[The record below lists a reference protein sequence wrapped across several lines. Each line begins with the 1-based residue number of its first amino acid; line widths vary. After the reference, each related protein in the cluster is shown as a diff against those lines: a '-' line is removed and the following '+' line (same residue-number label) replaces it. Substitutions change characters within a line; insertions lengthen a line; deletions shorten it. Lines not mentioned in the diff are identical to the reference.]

1 MKTIFFGSVAS
12 LALLCSAPVMA
23 VTLTTGPNEG
33 NVSVEVDEFG
43 RFRDASF
50 DPVGEIGRADTT
62 FDSYVAITQGN
73 GLFTLG
79 GEDVLFFDGGGS
91 DDSLTAQNQGFGV
104 GEFLDG
110 STDRSVQS
118 TFSINALDFNL
129 TQTVTDAVNSDGI
142 FSGAVL
148 TQTFTIQNTA
158 DVPNTFSLLRY
169 FDGDLDF
176 DGTLEDGGGVLTEN
190 GQTVLF
196 QTDATGNETDAQTF
210 VGVTAE
216 GGTPSEGRFDVD
228 FCCDFQT
235 PILGNGVAND
245 FNDDGFVDFPDD
257 ITLKLSNDFTVPAGS
272 SVTYTT
278 QTLFG
283 NSQPPAPGSSEA
295 LALLP
300 TQTNTFVNDDGITQ
314 VSFQF
319 DIPIVDF
326 ENLPEDF
333 VSDRIFID
341 PIVAGAYTYDIT
353 GASFASVTA
362 PTLAAV
368 PDSDGTYTL
377 TFGANTVTL
386 LAGETFDFLANGG
399 PVGTFTIGDIDL
411 GLLLDPNDPNA
422 FVTGIT
428 FTDVTSDIITI
439 NQTPIL
445 VDFDPDQTTPVP
457 LPASA
462 LLLGLGLVGL
472 AGVARM
478 RCRPA

>member
-12 LALLCSAPVMA
+12 LALLSAAPLMA
-23 VTLTTGPNEG
+23 VTLTTGTGEG
-33 NVSVEVDEFG
+33 NVTIEVDEFG
-43 RFRDASF
+43 RFFDASF
-50 DPVGEIGRADTT
+50 DPVGEIERADTT

-79 GEDVLFFDGGGS
+79 GEDVLFFGGGDFDES
-91 DDSLTAQNQGFGV
+91 RAVESQAFGA

-110 STDRSVQS
+110 GTDRSVQS
-118 TFSINALDFNL
+118 AFSINALNFDL
-129 TQTVTDAVNSDGI
+129 TQTVTDAVNSDGV

-158 DVPNTFSLLRY
+158 EVPNTFSLLRY

-176 DGTLEDGGGVLTEN
+176 DETLEDGGGVLTEN

-210 VGVTAE
+210 VGITAE

-228 FCCDFQT
+228 FCCDFET
-235 PILGNGVAND
+235 PILGNGVVND
-245 FNDDGFVDFPDD
+245 FDDDGFVDAPDD
-257 ITLKLSNDFTVPAGS
+257 IALKLSNDFTIPAGS

-300 TQTNTFVNDDGITQ
+300 TQTNTFVNEDGITQ

-326 ENLPEDF
+326 QNLPEDF

-341 PIVAGAYTYDIT
+341 PIVAGGYTYDIT

-368 PDSDGTYTL
+368 PDSDGKYTL
-377 TFGANTVTL
+377 TFGTMTVTL

-399 PVGTFTIGDIDL
+399 AVSSFTINDIDL
-411 GLLLDPNDPNA
+411 GLFLDPNDPNA
-422 FVTGIT
+422 FVTGVT
-428 FTDVTSDIITI
+428 YTDVTAGIVTI

-445 VDFDPDQTTPVP
+445 VDFDPDDTTPVP

-462 LLLGLGLVGL
+462 WLLAFGL
-472 AGVARM
+472 AGLGGAARM
-478 RCRPA
+478 RRRAA